1 MQKLTLMVLVAAAA
15 AQLSS
20 ATPTGAPETACES
33 LVPGHGVEGQTGAA
47 PYHIMTSANDNKTI
61 FESKIFLL
69 LMSVQIYMY
78 IGCKMFYFL
87 KRHSE
92 EPDNLIL

>member
-1 MQKLTLMVLVAAAA
+1 VFSTAAEKKANMQKLTLMVLVVAAA

-33 LVPGHGVEGQTGAA
+33 LTPGHGVDGQTGAA

-61 FESKIFLL
+61 FESKILLL
-69 LMSVQIYMY
+69 LMSLQIY
-78 IGCKMFYFL
+78 
-87 KRHSE
+87 H
-92 EPDNLIL
+92 NLIYMGFRRK